1 MLIDKFVYTDL
12 WLVRCQ
18 AYMVIHDWIRFGMF
32 SRINF
37 NIESDAID
45 RLNELV
51 TENMPIFRNEDQFGL
66 LVDFAIGIP
75 DYRDMLEKV
84 DPSYR
89 SFTGDKGYFVF
100 SYTKLL
106 LRDMLHA
113 YYEEFRALWRKR
125 KSTHNEYEREQAD
138 LYCIIGLKKQIYKW
152 ICDWIIDTDI
162 DDITRYQDISVID
175 RLDGIIGSN
184 MERYMDS
191 IDFMQ
196 LMRIADG
203 YLSFQYPSSYTFPSI
218 ESKEDMVEVMKKIWV
233 TLFRDVF
240 IENFAEFRGMMALR
254 RRINERV

>member
-1 MLIDKFVYTDL
+1 MLIDKFVYMSL
-12 WLVRCQ
+12 WQVDSQ
-18 AYMVIHDWIRFGMF
+18 AYMVIHDWIGLGMF
-32 SRINF
+32 SRTNF
-37 NIESDAID
+37 NIESEAID
-45 RLNELV
+45 RLNELI
-51 TENMPIFRNEDQFGL
+51 TENMPIFRNEDQFDI

-89 SFTGDKGYFVF
+89 TFTGDKGFFVF

-106 LRDMLHA
+106 LRETLHA
-113 YYEEFRALWRKR
+113 YYEEFRTLWRKR

-138 LYCIIGLKKQIYKW
+138 LYCIMGLKKQIYKW

-175 RLDGIIGSN
+175 RLDSIIGSN

-191 IDFMQ
+191 IDLMQ
-196 LMRIADG
+196 LIRIADG
-203 YLSFQYPSSYTFPSI
+203 YLSFQYPSSYMFPSI
-218 ESKEDMVEVMKKIWV
+218 ENKEDMVKVIKKIWV

-240 IENFAEFRGMMALR
+240 IENFAEFRGMMVLR
-254 RRINERV
+254 RRINERI

>member
-1 MLIDKFVYTDL
+1 MLIDKFVYMSL
-12 WLVRCQ
+12 WQVKSQ
-18 AYMVIHDWIRFGMF
+18 AYMVIHDWIRLGMF
-32 SRINF
+32 SRTNF
-37 NIESDAID
+37 NIESEAID

-89 SFTGDKGYFVF
+89 TFTGDKGYFVF

-138 LYCIIGLKKQIYKW
+138 LYCIIDLKKQIYKW

-191 IDFMQ
+191 IDFTQ
-196 LMRIADG
+196 LIRIADG
-203 YLSFQYPSSYTFPSI
+203 YLSFQYPSSYVFPYI
-218 ESKEDMVEVMKKIWV
+218 ENKEDMVRVMKKIWV

-240 IENFAEFRGMMALR
+240 IENFSEFRGMMALR
-254 RRINERV
+254 RRINERI

>member
-1 MLIDKFVYTDL
+1 MLIDKFVYMSL
-12 WLVRCQ
+12 WQVTSQ
-18 AYMVIHDWIRFGMF
+18 AYMVIHDWIRLGMF

-37 NIESDAID
+37 NIESEAID

-51 TENMPIFRNEDQFGL
+51 TENMPIFRNEDQFDL

-89 SFTGDKGYFVF
+89 YFTGDKGYFVF

-106 LRDMLHA
+106 LRDRLHA

-125 KSTHNEYEREQAD
+125 KSTHNEYEREQAV
-138 LYCIIGLKKQIYKW
+138 LYCIIDLKKQIYKW

-191 IDFMQ
+191 IDFTQ
-196 LMRIADG
+196 LIRIADG
-203 YLSFQYPSSYTFPSI
+203 YLSFQYPSSYTFPYI
-218 ESKEDMVEVMKKIWV
+218 ESKEGMVEVMKKIWV

-240 IENFAEFRGMMALR
+240 VENFAEFRGMMALR
-254 RRINERV
+254 RRINERI